1 MSWRRLRTLIRR
13 EILATF
19 RDPFTVGIFVAVP
32 LVALMVFG
40 FVLST
45 EVKHLDLGVLDGDGS
60 TSSRRVL
67 ADLEAGDSFDLVPL
81 ATRAE
86 VDQALT
92 AGRIKAAIVIPPGFG
107 RRLGDF
113 HPGDPAP
120 EIQVAYDGTE
130 TVMAGNVE
138 AFLRALVR
146 ESVQRMRAASDTAA
160 SRPVPD
166 RDAALPGPKQLQVAT
181 RALFNPK
188 LDGTPFMVSGVFGFV
203 LSFLTVILT
212 AVSIVNER
220 ITGTFEQ
227 LQVTPATSLEIFLG
241 KILPLGAIFAFDVVL
256 MVLAAGFF
264 LGVWP
269 AGSVVFFVLVS
280 SFYVLFSLAL
290 GLLISAT
297 SHTAAEAVQKT
308 VMLSIPL
315 VQLSGFLFPVRS
327 MPLVVRWLTELFPAT
342 HYIRVSRA
350 IYLRGEG
357 PLATAPD
364 LLLLFVFAALVI
376 RVSLRSIE
384 SRQ

>member
-13 EILATF
+13 EVLATF

-32 LVALMVFG
+32 LVALLVFG

-45 EVKHLDLGVLDGDGS
+45 EVKHLELGVLDGDGS
-60 TSSRRVL
+60 PSSRRVL
-67 ADLEAGDSFDLVPL
+67 ADVESDGSFDLVPL
-81 ATRAE
+81 ATRAAI
-86 VDQALT
+86 DAALT
-92 AGRIKAAIVIPPGFG
+92 GGRIKAAIVIPPGFE
-107 RRLGDF
+107 RRLQDF
-113 HPGDPAP
+113 RPGDPAP
-120 EIQVAYDGTE
+120 EVQVAYDGTE
-130 TVMAGNVE
+130 TVLAGNAE
-138 AFLRALVR
+138 AFLGALVR
-146 ESVQRMRAASDTAA
+146 ASVKRMLVGGDTAA
-160 SRPVPD
+160 ARAAPD
-166 RDAALPGPKQLQVAT
+166 REASPQGTQQLQVTT

-188 LDGTPFMVSGVFGFV
+188 LEGTPFMVSGVFGFV

-241 KILPLGAIFAFDVVL
+241 KILPLGGIFAFDVVL

-264 LGVWP
+264 LDVWP
-269 AGSVVFFVLVS
+269 AGSIVFFVAVS

-308 VMLSIPL
+308 VLLSVPL

-327 MPLVVRWLTELFPAT
+327 MPFVVRWLTELFPAT

-364 LLLLFVFAALVI
+364 LLLLFVFTALVV
-376 RVSLRSIE
+376 RFSLRSIE

>member
-60 TSSRRVL
+60 TASRRVL
-67 ADLEAGDSFDLVPL
+67 ADLEADGSFDLVPL
-81 ATRAE
+81 ATRTAI
-86 VDQALT
+86 DRALT
-92 AGRIKAAIVIPPGFG
+92 AGRIKAAIVFPPGFE
-107 RRLGDF
+107 RRLQDF
-113 HPGDPAP
+113 RPGDPAP

-130 TVMAGNVE
+130 SVLAGNAE

-146 ESVQRMRAASDTAA
+146 ESVNRMLEAPN
-160 SRPVPD
+160 PVT
-166 RDAALPGPKQLQVAT
+166 KQLQVST

-203 LSFLTVILT
+203 FSFLTVILT

-241 KILPLGAIFAFDVVL
+241 KILPLGGIFAFDVVL
-256 MVLAAGFF
+256 MVLAAGFL

-269 AGSVVFFVLVS
+269 SGSVLFFIAVS
-280 SFYVLFSLAL
+280 CFYVLFSLAL

-297 SHTAAEAVQKT
+297 SHSAAEAVQKT

-315 VQLSGFLFPVRS
+315 VQLSGFVFPTRS
-327 MPLVVRWLTELFPAT
+327 MPTVVAWLTELLPAT
-342 HYIRVSRA
+342 HYIRVSRG

-357 PLATAPD
+357 LLATAPD
-364 LLLLFVFAALVI
+364 LLLMFVFCALVI
-376 RVSLRSIE
+376 RYSLRSIE